1 MAHIQWK
8 DRYNINF
15 REIDAQH
22 QGLLDLLNE
31 LSDNLD
37 GRKHPD
43 TVSHIFEALGDYAQ
57 THFSSEERY
66 MRAASYPK
74 LSQHCQEHVYFVNRV
89 KELSRSY
96 DPADPRVV
104 DETATF
110 LRDWYMNHIIKVD
123 QEYGPFLKRAL
134 PTASIEGI
142 LLGLEGVVCSL
153 DAAPLIQAMVEGSGK
168 SEAEVRTA
176 LFEDPGFLPQLESGQ
191 WDLER
196 FEVEWTGWAG
206 RAAAPESLA
215 SAYGTSYHPN
225 PAMAQLAGRLKQ
237 HQPVA
242 LVGNAAPWMRSQVLG
257 RLGLASSFTA
267 NALSCEAGARLPDR
281 ALLLAGASSLGLAPE
296 ACILIHR
303 DPACIEA
310 AQGVRM
316 QTLEYTNPVMLM
328 AELRRMGIG
337 F

>member
-66 MRAASYPK
+66 MRAAGYPK

-142 LLGLEGVVCSL
+142 LLGLEGVVWT
-153 DAAPLIQAMVEGSGK
+153 
-168 SEAEVRTA
+168 R
-176 LFEDPGFLPQLESGQ
+176 LPSSRP
-191 WDLER
+191 WS
-196 FEVEWTGWAG
+196 
-206 RAAAPESLA
+206 RAAASPRPKSGPPSSRTRAFCRSSNLGSGTWSA
-215 SAYGTSYHPN
+215 SRWSGP
-225 PAMAQLAGRLKQ
+225 AGRGGPRRQKAWTR
-237 HQPVA
+237 PT
-242 LVGNAAPWMRSQVLG
+242 GPRTTPTRPWPSW
-257 RLGLASSFTA
+257 
-267 NALSCEAGARLPDR
+267 PD
-281 ALLLAGASSLGLAPE
+281 A
-296 ACILIHR
+296 
-303 DPACIEA
+303 
-310 AQGVRM
+310 
-316 QTLEYTNPVMLM
+316 
-328 AELRRMGIG
+328 
-337 F
+337 

>member
-37 GRKHPD
+37 GRKHPE
-43 TVSHIFEALGDYAQ
+43 TVAHVFEALGDYAQ

-66 MRAASYPK
+66 MRAAGYPK
-74 LSQHCQEHVYFVNRV
+74 LPQHCHEHVFFVNRV

-153 DAAPLIQAMVEGSGK
+153 DTAPFIQAVVEGSGK
-168 SEAEVRTA
+168 PEAEVRRA
-176 LFEDPGFLPQLESGQ
+176 LWEEPGFLTQLESGQ
-191 WDLER
+191 WDLGR
-196 FEVEWTGWAG
+196 FETEWAG
-206 RAAAPESLA
+206 WTAQAAPPESLA
-215 SAYGTSYHPN
+215 PAYGVSYQPI
-225 PAMAQLAGRLKQ
+225 PAMVQLAGRLKQ

-242 LVGNAAPWMRSQVLG
+242 LVGNAAPWLRGQVLG
-257 RLGLASSFTA
+257 RLGLATSFTA
-267 NALSCEAGARLPDR
+267 NALSCEAGARLPDK
-281 ALLLAGASSLGLAPE
+281 ALLIAAASALGLAPE

-310 AQGVRM
+310 AQDTRM